1 MSRERPWDLIVIGGG
16 IAGAS
21 VAFHVL
27 RRAPWRVL
35 LLERAADLGTGATG
49 KATGGIRHQFG
60 TEVNVR
66 LTQLSYPYFLHAE
79 ELLGRAVDFVRHGY
93 LFVTTDPTRLA
104 GYRAAVA
111 LQQRLGVQSRMIT
124 PDEMPA
130 LLPQLRTDDL
140 VGGTF
145 CPADGSADP
154 HGLLQGFIARARERG
169 LEVRVSEP
177 VVGVL
182 RAGERVTG
190 VVTPLGRYEAE
201 RVLVAAGPYSA
212 EVGALAGVDIPCRP
226 FRRQVLVVEPLPEL
240 PDEFPLTV
248 DGDTG
253 WYVHRQ
259 GRSAVLLGGT
269 EKDTHPGTDTEVDWA
284 AFEGVMRAAALRVP
298 ILERARVM
306 RAYAGT
312 RELSP
317 DYSGIIGPVSQAPGL
332 WVACGFSGH
341 GFMHAPAIG
350 LLMAE
355 LLLDGVA
362 TSLDATPLLYE
373 RFRRGEVRVEANIF

>member
-1 MSRERPWDLIVIGGG
+1 MKRPWDLVIIGGG
-16 IAGAS
+16 IAGVS

-35 LLERAADLGTGATG
+35 LLERAADLGTGATA
-49 KATGGIRHQFG
+49 KATGGIRHQFAS
-60 TEVNVR
+60 EVNVR
-66 LTQLSYPYFLHAE
+66 LTQLSYPYFEHAE
-79 ELLGRAVDFVRHGY
+79 EMVGHSVDFVRHGY
-93 LFVTTDPTRLA
+93 LFVTTDAARLA
-104 GYRAAVA
+104 GYAVSVA
-111 LQQRLGVQSRMIT
+111 LQQRLGVRSRLIQ
-124 PDEMPA
+124 PDEMA
-130 LLPQLRTDDL
+130 NLLPPLRTDDL

-145 CPADGSADP
+145 CPDDGSADP
-154 HGLLQGFIARARERG
+154 HGLLQGFVGRARERG
-169 LEVRVSEP
+169 LEVRLGEP
-177 VVGVL
+177 VVALL
-182 RAGERVTG
+182 RAGDRVTG
-190 VVTPLGRYEAE
+190 VATPVDRYEAA

-240 PDEFPLTV
+240 PAEFPLTV

-269 EKDTHPGTDTEVDWA
+269 DQDAYPGTDTEVDWT
-284 AFEGVMRAAALRVP
+284 AFELVIRAAGHRVP
-298 ILERARVM
+298 ILERAPLI

-317 DYSGIIGPVSQAPGL
+317 DYSGIIGPIPQAPGL

-350 LLMAE
+350 IVLAE
-355 LLLDGVA
+355 LLLDGA
-362 TSLDATPLLYE
+362 TSSLDARPLLYE
-373 RFRRGEVRVEANIF
+373 RFLRNDVRVEANIF